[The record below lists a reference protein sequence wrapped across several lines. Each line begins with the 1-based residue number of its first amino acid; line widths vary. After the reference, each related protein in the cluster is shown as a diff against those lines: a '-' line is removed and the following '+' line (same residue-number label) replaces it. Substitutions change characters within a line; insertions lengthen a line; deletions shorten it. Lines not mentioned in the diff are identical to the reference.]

1 MEIVDNYK
9 ERVNN
14 ASEGFTISIEN
25 LLQRGFNIFRQ
36 DPGNFILY
44 GILAAVASSVTVL
57 LGGPFTAGFYI
68 VSERIS
74 KKRSYEFNDF
84 FLGFHKFLQL
94 FVVNLLI
101 TLIVVLGL
109 MLLVIPGIYF
119 AVSYLFAHFF
129 VWFYDAEPTEAI
141 RLSRKMVSGNFGK
154 ILLLCLVLAV
164 INFLGALAFGVG
176 LLITIPISYCVVY
189 AAFDD
194 IIGIP

>member
-1 MEIVDNYK
+1 MEIINDYK
-9 ERVNN
+9 GKVES
-14 ASEGFTISIEN
+14 ASNGFSISIEN
-25 LLQRGFNIFRQ
+25 LMRRGFDIFRH

-44 GILAAVASSVTVL
+44 GILTAVASSATIL

-68 VSERIS
+68 VSDRIT
-74 KKRSYEFNDF
+74 KKRPYEFNDF
-84 FLGFHKFLQL
+84 FLGFNKFLQL

-109 MLLVIPGIYF
+109 ILLIIPGIYF

-129 VWFYDAEPTEAI
+129 VWFYDAEATEAI

-154 ILLLCLVLAV
+154 ILLLCLVLGLV
-164 INFLGALAFGVG
+164 NFLGALAFGVG
-176 LLITIPISYCVVY
+176 LLITIPFSYCVVF